1 MGFFILELSSV
12 WQSTWLISSL
22 SWVQILQ
29 FQLLSYSIVGNKLK
43 DVKIIKLI
51 SKKDLDGL
59 ISSGIIGICH
69 QTGNRSEQ
77 GIHSCGYYD
86 VKKYNY
92 GKHNN
97 LGDNNYLKT
106 NYAHIGVSIT
116 AHKIYI
122 EDKYVK

>member
-1 MGFFILELSSV
+1 MTITQE
-12 WQSTWLISSL
+12 
-22 SWVQILQ
+22 
-29 FQLLSYSIVGNKLK
+29 
-43 DVKIIKLI
+43 KIIKEI
-51 SKKDLDGL
+51 AEKEDINVATVRKVFKRAEKC
-59 ISSGIIGICH
+59 IFA
-69 QTGNRSEQ
+69 
-77 GIHSCGYYD
+77 YYD

>member
-12 WQSTWLISSL
+12 WQSTWIISSL
-22 SWVQILQ
+22 SLVQILQ

-51 SKKDLDGL
+51 SKKDLDRL
-59 ISSGIIGICH
+59 ISSGVIGICH

>member
-1 MGFFILELSSV
+1 MK
-12 WQSTWLISSL
+12 
-22 SWVQILQ
+22 
-29 FQLLSYSIVGNKLK
+29 N
-43 DVKIIKLI
+43 IKLI
-51 SKKDLDGL
+51 SKKDLDEL
-59 ISSGIIGICH
+59 ISSGVIGICH
-69 QTGNRSEQ
+69 QTGNKSEQ

-106 NYAHIGVSIT
+106 NYAHIGDSIT

>member
-1 MGFFILELSSV
+1 M
-12 WQSTWLISSL
+12 W
-22 SWVQILQ
+22 
-29 FQLLSYSIVGNKLK
+29 
-43 DVKIIKLI
+43 KIIKLI

-59 ISSGIIGICH
+59 ISSGVIGICH

-92 GKHNN
+92 GKRNN

-122 EDKYVK
+122 EDKYVR